1 MKKVLIVFYSLIIF
15 VFLYIPVLA
24 QEDSDSTESAEVEE
38 VSEVDEAVQQK
49 VEEVLNKPK
58 ARLGTITDITELTIQ
73 MKTLEGEIQQV
84 SFTTEKTTFVKV
96 NEKSETIDYSEVAIG
111 DFIIAMGYFNGNNVL
126 EAERILVTTEITPPK
141 RLVAFGEIESIEGK
155 KIKIINTNEELE
167 LIFPARWSGPEI
179 SELEKD
185 LKVVVVAQVSDDE
198 LPSIRTI
205 QIITEQEVTPTSE
218 E

>member
-1 MKKVLIVFYSLIIF
+1 M
-15 VFLYIPVLA
+15 FLYLPVLA
-24 QEDSDSTESAEVEE
+24 QEDSDSTESAKVEE

-84 SFTTEKTTFVKV
+84 SFTTEETTFVKV

-126 EAERILVTTEITPPK
+126 EAERILVASEISSPK
-141 RLVAFGEIESIEGK
+141 RFVAFGEIESIEGK
-155 KIKIINTNEELE
+155 KIKINTGEELE
-167 LIFPARWSGPEI
+167 LVFPARWSGPEI
-179 SELEKD
+179 GEIEKG
-185 LKVVVVAQVSDDE
+185 LKVAVVAQASDDE

-205 QIITEQEVTPTSE
+205 QILTEQKVTPTSKE
-218 E
+218 